1 MTDLVIA
8 WENWRS
14 SWYNYEDVII
24 DLINNK
30 DERWLKIV
38 EFISN
43 DTCISLDE
51 YIFRAIKSPKTVED
65 AVLNWRKKPP
75 KADAILYF
83 ENIKT
88 GNIIIRGISIKSSN
102 INIQVLITN
111 VKMFL
116 DVCKWYWLDI
126 SNEYLEMG
134 LSKFC
139 WYWKYKPS
147 LVLKNED
154 IKKLKQWNRDRRLI
168 QELSEN
174 ERLTIKNFFNLN
186 QRPIT
191 EIILKKGSWP
201 KEYRADYYL
210 VNKTKYSATQIVD
223 FKIDNIE
230 NIINRSMDICYNETK
245 QWSFHIWHLTVQMKG
260 SWKWEAYHWLQFNK
274 AWI

>member
-1 MTDLVIA
+1 MTDLVLA

-24 DLINNK
+24 GLINNK
-30 DERWLKIV
+30 DKRWLEIV
-38 EFISN
+38 EFISTDSGIN
-43 DTCISLDE
+43 LVE
-51 YIFRAIKSPKTVED
+51 YKFRAKKTPKTVED
-65 AVLNWRKKPP
+65 AVLYWRKKPP

-88 GNIIIRGISIKSSN
+88 GSIIMKGISIKSSN
-102 INIQVLITN
+102 ISIQVLISN

-116 DVCKWYWLDI
+116 DVCEWYWLDI
-126 SNEYLEMG
+126 SNEYLEKG

-147 LVLKNED
+147 LVLNNED
-154 IKKLKQWNRDRRLI
+154 LQKLKQWHRERRLI

-174 ERLTIKNFFNLN
+174 ERLAIKNFFNEN
-186 QRPIT
+186 QKPIT
-191 EIILKKGSWP
+191 EIILKKWSWS

-210 VNKTKYSATQIVD
+210 VNKTKYSATQVVD

-230 NIINRSMDICYNETK
+230 NIINRSMNIWYNETK
-245 QWSFHIWHLTVQMKG
+245 QWSFHIGHITVQMKW
-260 SWKWEAYHWLQFNK
+260 SWDWEAYHWLQFNK